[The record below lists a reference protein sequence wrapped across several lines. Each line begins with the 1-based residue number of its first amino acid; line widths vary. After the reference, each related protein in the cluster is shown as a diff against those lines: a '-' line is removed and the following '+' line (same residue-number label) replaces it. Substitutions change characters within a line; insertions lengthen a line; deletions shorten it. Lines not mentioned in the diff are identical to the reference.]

1 MHFYN
6 GVILKRPFTFYII
19 QSAHT
24 DIGYT
29 HPQDQIK
36 DLYLEHYD
44 RVLELCAKDLGRTEA
59 SRFKWTCETSWQVK
73 HYLEHRPERLEEFVA
88 CVRRG
93 QIELTANYLHF
104 TDLIDADA
112 LKASFGWIVGFCREH
127 GLALKSAMHC
137 DINGWP
143 WALADVLHE
152 LGVENFLTQTHI
164 EHGTDPLGKRGGA
177 HQMWKLDGG
186 NHSLL
191 SDNAPLRVPQAFQW
205 AGPNGGQVLT
215 WIGEHYLLGN
225 FLGLSGDKMFGT
237 DKTRYFIETDHR
249 SVEQLLSVATKAVPD
264 YLKRLRAEGYGLEIG
279 LLSTGGYLVDN
290 APPDTRWCHVIEQLN
305 AAQDEIVFRT
315 ATVGEWFDALRQ
327 HSPPPLPTHGVAW
340 PDHWAHGLGSMTTRI
355 AQARRTQRRRNDA
368 KALVARSNSSRAAE
382 LLEQSFE
389 QELLS
394 LEHTFGAWSTAL
406 KPAAMQNSFQQSV
419 KEAMFHRA
427 ELHLEDAVGIALRAL
442 IPAPTDLPALHA
454 FLPAAGERCT
464 VHFAAGDLELQP
476 DTQALRSTDGTLH
489 AFQLDDP
496 QQSSFVSTVTAP
508 AVDRLSSL
516 SLVSHQT
523 QPVRSSVAATLRLES
538 AAWRLQLNPDSG
550 GLLDLRDRSSD
561 RQWVDS
567 EAALDFGQWSHE
579 VVVHSEGRNAVG
591 NLARFVALD
600 VGTPKAHERMGNHP
614 IFARS
619 SPQATSG
626 VRLIEG
632 PVFDALEWYGTLNGG
647 ELIQSWRLYHDTG
660 LLELVVDWDKPWS
673 DLPEAAHVAF
683 PFAAA
688 GGSVQLE
695 TAGGLFKPGC
705 HGAGGQ
711 LPGTVSSYYTVQ
723 RAARVIGR
731 DGAELLWLPLDAPLV
746 MTQALDYNRWETD
759 PYVWNGFLA
768 SMPVNHYWWT
778 NFPTSQRGPLRLRY
792 RLMSPGGADVESA
805 LHIASPVEAL
815 GWR

>member
-1 MHFYN
+1 M
-6 GVILKRPFTFYII
+6 KRPFTFHVI

-29 HPQDQIK
+29 HPQDQIQ
-36 DLYLEHYD
+36 DLYLGHYD
-44 RVLELCAKDLGRTEA
+44 RVLELCAVNPGRTEA

-112 LKASFGWIVGFCREH
+112 LKESLGWIVGFCREH
-127 GLALKSAMHC
+127 ALALKSAMHC

-164 EHGTDPLGKRGGA
+164 EHGTDPLGRRGGS
-177 HQMWKLDGG
+177 HQMWMLDGG
-186 NHSLL
+186 NHRFL
-191 SDNAPLRVPQAFQW
+191 SDDAPLRVPQAFQW
-205 AGPNGGQVLT
+205 VGPGGAQVLT

-225 FLGLSGDKMFGT
+225 FLGLSGDKMFGA

-249 SVEQLLSVATKAVPD
+249 SVEQLLSVATKAVPA
-264 YLKRLRAEGYGLEIG
+264 YLERLRAAGYGLEIG

-290 APPDTRWCHVIEQLN
+290 APPDTRWCQVIERLN

-315 ATVGEWFDALRQ
+315 STVGEWFDALRQ
-327 HSPPPLPTHGVAW
+327 HSPQTLPTHRVAW
-340 PDHWAHGLGSMTTRI
+340 PDHWAHGLGSMTTRV
-355 AQARRTQRRRNDA
+355 AQARRTQRRRSAA
-368 KALVARSNSSRAAE
+368 KALVADSNSSRAAT
-382 LLEQSFE
+382 LLEQSLE

-406 KPAAMQNSFQQSV
+406 KPAAAQNSFQQSV
-419 KEAMFHRA
+419 KETMFHRA
-427 ELHLEDAVGIALRAL
+427 ELHLEDAVGVALRAV
-442 IPAPTDLPALHA
+442 IPVQTNTPALHT
-454 FLPAAGERCT
+454 FLPRNSERCT
-464 VHFAAGDLELQP
+464 VHFSAGDLELQP
-476 DTQALRSTDGTLH
+476 NTQALRSADGKSH

-496 QQSSFVSTVTAP
+496 QQGSFVSTVTSP
-508 AVDRLSSL
+508 FVNRLTSL
-516 SLVSHQT
+516 SLMSHQA
-523 QPVRSSVAATLRLES
+523 QPARSSVAETLRLES

-550 GLLDLRDRSSD
+550 GLLELYEGSSD

-567 EAALDFGQWSHE
+567 GATLNFGQWSHE
-579 VVVHSEGRNAVG
+579 VVVHPEGRDAVG
-591 NLARFVALD
+591 NLARFVALG
-600 VGTPKAHERMGNHP
+600 VGTLKAHERMGDHAV
-614 IFARS
+614 FARS
-619 SPQATSG
+619 SPQATADI
-626 VRLIEG
+626 RRIEG
-632 PVFDALEWYGTLNGG
+632 PVFDALEWHGTLKGG
-647 ELIQSWRLYHDTG
+647 KLTQSWRLYHGTR
-660 LLELVVDWDKPWS
+660 LLELVANWDKPWS

-688 GGSVQLE
+688 GGSVELE
-695 TAGGLFKPGC
+695 TAGGFFKPGC
-705 HGAGGQ
+705 HGTGGQ

-723 RAARVIGR
+723 RAARIIGH
-731 DGAELLWLPLDAPLV
+731 DGAELLWLPVDAPLV
-746 MTQALDYNRWETD
+746 MTQGLDYNRWETD
-759 PYVWNGFLA
+759 PYAWNGFLA

-778 NFPTSQRGPLRLRY
+778 NFPISQRGPLRLRY
-792 RLMSPGGADVESA
+792 RLMSPSGADLESA
-805 LHIASPVEAL
+805 LQIASPVEAL